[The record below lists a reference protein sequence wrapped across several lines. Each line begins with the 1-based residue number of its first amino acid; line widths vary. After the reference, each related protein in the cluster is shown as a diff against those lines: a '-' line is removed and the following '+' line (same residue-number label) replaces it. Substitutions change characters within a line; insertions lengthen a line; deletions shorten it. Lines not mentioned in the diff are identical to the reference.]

1 MKHRCIAVAVA
12 TEPGRIVMAGMGE
25 VALAIRAAGT
35 GILASARSLVASE
48 PVSGPGNS
56 QGKYREFH
64 RFGARRRIIGDKKEY
79 APGGRP
85 GYARWASWR
94 PPLS

>member
-48 PVSGPGNS
+48 PVSGPGKFPGKI
-56 QGKYREFH
+56 QGVSSVRGSAAHH
-64 RFGARRRIIGDKKEY
+64 RR
-79 APGGRP
+79 
-85 GYARWASWR
+85 
-94 PPLS
+94 